1 MAIRQRPWRLI
12 VLRASSSP
20 RLLPLCGAAS
30 RVADL
35 GAHRLIHPLVR
46 SSTHPL
52 IHSQIQARIEELA
65 TDAASQPK
73 AVQAAVRAAVR
84 ESEERAEQRVGAV
97 HQMYEK
103 AAAEQQIQ
111 IKELLR
117 MTQSH
122 AKERHD
128 ALLAAAVREVKERA
142 EEEKRIT
149 LEQVL
154 WAWPV
159 AICDSFCFPLL
170 SWCCAS
176 RVSLRYM

>member
-1 MAIRQRPWRLI
+1 MIHIRT
-12 VLRASSSP
+12 SP
-20 RLLPLCGAAS
+20 PN
-30 RVADL
+30 
-35 GAHRLIHPLVR
+35 HY
-46 SSTHPL
+46 T
-52 IHSQIQARIEELA
+52 QIQARIEELA

-84 ESEERAEQRVGAV
+84 ESEERAEQRVAAV
-97 HQMYEK
+97 HKMYEK

-149 LEQVL
+149 LEQAREAVQSS
-154 WAWPV
+154 
-159 AICDSFCFPLL
+159 AIQQAEQLDGTPLET
-170 SWCCAS
+170 A
-176 RVSLRYM
+176 